1 MLGGHRDDVAPPR
14 ESRLTQALNGQV
26 VGFGGAAGEHHRVGR
41 NRQAARQ
48 ALTGKGQLGCGFQAR
63 AMAAAGGIG
72 KGITPPRRHRLHH
85 RRITGRGGLMVEVDR
100 RSGHGGS
107 SPNAIHPMLAGLR
120 WISVMVRP
128 AWLLAALAGLL
139 SSSAALA
146 QGFVFETKQQNPAN
160 YRPPGLK
167 ILSQRAV
174 PYGEEVV
181 GIYAIRDAEDIP
193 DGKRI
198 KIWRERANDVK
209 VANETIRCDT
219 TAPMRITGRGD
230 QMLML
235 ELNPGGAVG
244 PHNEESHLIWWAAC
258 VPEQTGKDPNSLQ
271 AIAQDLGF
279 SGLLIERQ
287 HVLPGRP
294 R

>member
-1 MLGGHRDDVAPPR
+1 
-14 ESRLTQALNGQV
+14 
-26 VGFGGAAGEHHRVGR
+26 
-41 NRQAARQ
+41 
-48 ALTGKGQLGCGFQAR
+48 
-63 AMAAAGGIG
+63 
-72 KGITPPRRHRLHH
+72 
-85 RRITGRGGLMVEVDR
+85 
-100 RSGHGGS
+100 
-107 SPNAIHPMLAGLR
+107 
-120 WISVMVRP
+120 MVRP
-128 AWLLAALAGLL
+128 TWLLIALLGVL
-139 SSSAALA
+139 SPGPALA
-146 QGFVFETKQQNPAN
+146 QGFVFETRQQNPAN

-181 GIYAIRDAEDIP
+181 GIYAIRAADDIP
-193 DGKRI
+193 EGKRI
-198 KIWRERANDVK
+198 KIWRERANNVK

-219 TAPMRITGRGD
+219 SAPMRITSRGE

-271 AIAQDLGF
+271 AIAQQLGF

-287 HVLPGRP
+287 HELPGRP

>member
-1 MLGGHRDDVAPPR
+1 
-14 ESRLTQALNGQV
+14 
-26 VGFGGAAGEHHRVGR
+26 
-41 NRQAARQ
+41 
-48 ALTGKGQLGCGFQAR
+48 
-63 AMAAAGGIG
+63 
-72 KGITPPRRHRLHH
+72 
-85 RRITGRGGLMVEVDR
+85 
-100 RSGHGGS
+100 
-107 SPNAIHPMLAGLR
+107 MLAGHRLN
-120 WISVMVRP
+120 SVMVRP
-128 AWLLAALAGLL
+128 FWLLAAVIGLL
-139 SSSAALA
+139 SPSAVLA
-146 QGFVFETKQQNPAN
+146 QGFVFETRQQNPAN

-167 ILSQRAV
+167 ILSQRTV

-193 DGKRI
+193 EGKRI

>member
-1 MLGGHRDDVAPPR
+1 
-14 ESRLTQALNGQV
+14 
-26 VGFGGAAGEHHRVGR
+26 
-41 NRQAARQ
+41 
-48 ALTGKGQLGCGFQAR
+48 
-63 AMAAAGGIG
+63 
-72 KGITPPRRHRLHH
+72 
-85 RRITGRGGLMVEVDR
+85 
-100 RSGHGGS
+100 
-107 SPNAIHPMLAGLR
+107 MLAALQ
-120 WISVMVRP
+120 SNSAMVRSI
-128 AWLLAALAGLL
+128 WHLAALAALL
-139 SSSAALA
+139 SPGAALA

-167 ILSQRAV
+167 VLSQRAV

-193 DGKRI
+193 GGKRI

-219 TAPMRITGRGD
+219 TAPMRITGRGS
-230 QMLML
+230 QMVML

-244 PHNEESHLIWWAAC
+244 AHNEESHLIWWAAC
-258 VPEQTGKDPNSLQ
+258 VPEQAGKDPNSLQ